1 MGARKG
7 AAALASA
14 SFDEL
19 LRHNEEETERWR
31 KFFAATPAALDVPM
45 DMADMKT
52 VRGAVLHIFVVE
64 QLYGERLSGTTRERF
79 SYDDF
84 PADSLEQLFA
94 YHQGAL
100 GHLRNLLDSY
110 TEAQWSEPIEF
121 KARVMSITASRR
133 KMFAHVLLHSMRH
146 WAQVAMVLRQNGFK
160 QDWQHDFIFT
170 QVME

>member
-1 MGARKG
+1 VGASQT
-7 AAALASA
+7 AAAAKVEL
-14 SFDEL
+14 DEI
-19 LRHNEEETERWR
+19 LRHNQEETERWR

-64 QLYGERLSGTTRERF
+64 QLYGERLSGITRERL

-94 YHQGAL
+94 YHTSAL
-100 GHLRNLLDSY
+100 AHLRKLLETY
-110 TEAQWSEPIEF
+110 TEAQWGEAIEF
-121 KARVMSITASRR
+121 KARVMSITATRR
-133 KMFAHVLLHSMRH
+133 KMFLHVLLHSMRH
-146 WAQVAMVLRQNGFK
+146 WAQVAMVLRQAGFK

>member
-1 MGARKG
+1 MGANQS
-7 AAALASA
+7 AAAASVEL
-14 SFDEL
+14 DEL
-19 LRHNEEETERWR
+19 LRHNEEETEHWR
-31 KFFAATPAALDVPM
+31 KFFAAAPAALDVPM

-52 VRGAVLHIFVVE
+52 VRGAVVHIFVVE
-64 QLYGERLSGTTRERF
+64 QLYGERLSGITRERL

-84 PADSLEQLFA
+84 PADSPEQLFS
-94 YHQGAL
+94 YHAL
-100 GHLRNLLDSY
+100 ALEHLRKLLESY
-110 TEAQWSEPIEF
+110 TEAQWSEPVEF

-146 WAQVAMVLRQNGFK
+146 WAQVAMVLRQAGFK

>member
-1 MGARKG
+1 MGAPAT
-7 AAALASA
+7 AAALAGV

-19 LRHNEEETERWR
+19 LCHNEEETERWR

-64 QLYGERLSGTTRERF
+64 QLYAERLSGITRERL
-79 SYDDF
+79 SYEDF
-84 PADSLEQLFA
+84 PADSLDQLFA
-94 YHQGAL
+94 YHVRAL
-100 GHLRNLLDSY
+100 EHLRKLLDTY
-110 TEAQWSEPIEF
+110 TEAQWREPIEF
-121 KARVMSITASRR
+121 RARVMNITATRR
-133 KMFAHVLLHSMRH
+133 KMFAHVFLHSMRH

-160 QDWQHDFIFT
+160 QDWEHDFIFT

>member
-1 MGARKG
+1 VGAQKG

-19 LRHNEEETERWR
+19 LRHNQEETERWR
-31 KFFAATPAALDVPM
+31 EFFAATPAALDVPM

-79 SYDDF
+79 SYEDF
-84 PADSLEQLFA
+84 PAGSLEQLFA
-94 YHQGAL
+94 YHEGAL
-100 GHLRNLLDSY
+100 GRLRKLLDSY

-146 WAQVAMVLRQNGFK
+146 WAQVAMVLRQNGFP

>member
-1 MGARKG
+1 MGAQQG
-7 AAALASA
+7 TAASA
-14 SFDEL
+14 KLSLDEL

-31 KFFAATPAALDVPM
+31 EFFAATPAALDVPM

-64 QLYGERLSGTTRERF
+64 QLYGERLTGVTRERL

-84 PADSLEQLFA
+84 PADSLEQLFT
-94 YHQGAL
+94 YHARAL
-100 GHLRNLLDSY
+100 EHLRRLLDAY
-110 TEAQWSEPIEF
+110 TEAQWREPIEF
-121 KARVMSITASRR
+121 RARLMSITASRR

-146 WAQVAMVLRQNGFK
+146 WAQVAMVLRQAGFK

>member
-1 MGARKG
+1 MGAEAG
-7 AAALASA
+7 VTALTDV

-64 QLYGERLSGTTRERF
+64 QLYGERLSGITRERL

-84 PADSLEQLFA
+84 PADSLEQLFT
-94 YHQGAL
+94 YHVRAL
-100 GHLRNLLDSY
+100 EHLRKLLDTYS
-110 TEAQWSEPIEF
+110 EKQWREPIEF
-121 KARVMSITASRR
+121 RARLMSITASRR
-133 KMFAHVLLHSMRH
+133 KMFAHVFLHSMRH
-146 WAQVAMVLRQNGFK
+146 WAQIAMVLRQNGFK

-170 QVME
+170 QVMD

>member
-1 MGARKG
+1 MGASQTAT
-7 AAALASA
+7 AARVEL
-14 SFDEL
+14 DEIF
-19 LRHNEEETERWR
+19 RHNQEETERWR

-52 VRGAVLHIFVVE
+52 VRGAVVHIFVVE
-64 QLYGERLSGTTRERF
+64 QLYGERLSGITRERL

-84 PADSLEQLFA
+84 PAETLDQLFA
-94 YHQGAL
+94 YHAKAL
-100 GHLRNLLDSY
+100 EHLRKLLDSY
-110 TEAQWSEPIEF
+110 TEAQWGEAIEF

-133 KMFAHVLLHSMRH
+133 KMFLHVFLHSMRH
-146 WAQVAMVLRQNGFK
+146 WAQVAMVLRQAGFK